1 MAEHTAKRHGS
12 LTPRTTPTETEIPS
26 RAFPSTSLVMHAQ
39 AVDTLQRRVRITVIA
54 LVLSASP
61 TAHAAQPTTKISRLM
76 AWLEGQPGG
85 SVGPVRFGPSNLGG
99 AGSGCGAFATR
110 DLRVGE
116 LLLALPATALL
127 TVGPDDELQSLAEL
141 VGDRAALAGT
151 LARELLRGD
160 ASPLAA
166 YTACLPRNLEAD
178 DEAMHPLWWTT
189 EELAFLRGTSAAREI
204 LDCPSNCM
212 RVLTTAPLPLP
223 TGTSAAREIRALKAE
238 VQSLTRQLTAGV
250 LAGEVATHGEA
261 AVRAAVLDAYVSVLS
276 RR

>member
-26 RAFPSTSLVMHAQ
+26 RAYPSTSLVMHAQ
-39 AVDTLQRRVRITVIA
+39 AVVTLQRRVRITVIA

-61 TAHAAQPTTKISRLM
+61 TAHAAQPTTKISRLT

-85 SVGPVRFGPSNLGG
+85 SVGPVRFGPSDLGG

-204 LDCPSNCM
+204 
-212 RVLTTAPLPLP
+212 
-223 TGTSAAREIRALKAE
+223 RALKAE

-261 AVRAAVLDAYVSVLS
+261 AVRAAVLDAYASVLS